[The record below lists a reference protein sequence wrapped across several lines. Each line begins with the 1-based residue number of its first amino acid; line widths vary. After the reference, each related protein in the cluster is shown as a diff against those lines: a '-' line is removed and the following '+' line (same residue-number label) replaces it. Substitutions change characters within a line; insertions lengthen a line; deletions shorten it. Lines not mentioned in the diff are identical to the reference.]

1 MVDNSEAELFK
12 VLKLMSFLD
21 KNFWKYVNIIA
32 KLIILKNWE
41 PKHAT
46 ICCFSISVSVKVKE
60 GGCTL
65 GN

>member
-46 ICCFSISVSVKVKE
+46 ICFSEGKG